1 MLCKRLKWC
10 FIAASFIALLT
21 MVMFSLVQLFNAE
34 SWAEAR
40 TSLTTFFIELI
51 VFTYPVFLVM
61 TFFLA
66 RRWMSFVRFSEKIFK
81 EFGWEEPTKIDLKK
95 SSKEQ
100 RKVGDSSQFGVFYF
114 RY

>member
-1 MLCKRLKWC
+1 
-10 FIAASFIALLT
+10 
-21 MVMFSLVQLFNAE
+21 MVMFSLVQLFNAD
-34 SWAEAR
+34 SWTRAR
-40 TSLTTFFIELI
+40 TSLTAFLIELV

-66 RRWMSFVRFSEKIFK
+66 RRWMSFVRLSEKIFK

-95 SSKEQ
+95 SSKDQ
-100 RKVGDSSQFGVFYF
+100 RKDDDPSQFGVFYF